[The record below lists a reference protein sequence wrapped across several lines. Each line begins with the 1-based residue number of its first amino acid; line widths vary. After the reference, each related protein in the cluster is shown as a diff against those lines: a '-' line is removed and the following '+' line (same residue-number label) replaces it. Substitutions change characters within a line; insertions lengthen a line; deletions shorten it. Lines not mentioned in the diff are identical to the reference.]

1 MGLAFFI
8 IQLSHTYMST
18 GKTKALTRWTFGGKV
33 MSLLFNMLAQ
43 LCPTLCDPMDCNPA
57 GSSVHGILQARI
69 LEWAATPSSMR
80 SS

>member
-43 LCPTLCDPMDCNPA
+43 LCPTPCNPMD
-57 GSSVHGILQARI
+57 
-69 LEWAATPSSMR
+69 
-80 SS
+80 